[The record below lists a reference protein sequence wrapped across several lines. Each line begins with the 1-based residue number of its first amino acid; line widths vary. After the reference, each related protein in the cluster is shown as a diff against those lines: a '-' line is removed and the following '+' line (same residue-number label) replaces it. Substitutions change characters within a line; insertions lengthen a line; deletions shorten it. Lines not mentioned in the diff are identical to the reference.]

1 MSGISVEKYTAA
13 KRDEWDSFLRASTN
27 GTFLFARDYMDYHAD
42 RFDDHSLIVSSD
54 GDIVALLPANRDGS
68 TLRSHGGLTYGGFVI
83 GEAMKA
89 PQFAEMFG
97 AVRSFLTTAGFSIL
111 EYRPIPYIYH
121 RQPADYDLYAIFG
134 CGGQVTR
141 STLMSVV
148 APASA
153 PPMQERRRRQI
164 KKAEREGLVATES
177 KDITGYWALLSERLA
192 SGHGA
197 KPVHTLEEISKLHDR
212 FPENIRLFSCMRES
226 VMLAGVLVYE
236 TERTARTQYIAGSDE
251 GRLVGAVDYLL
262 HHLIFNVYGKKDF
275 VDLGTS
281 EEGGTIN
288 RGLIEQKEGFG
299 ARAVALQ
306 RIELRLSEVGK

>member
-1 MSGISVEKYTAA
+1 MSGFSVEKYSAA
-13 KRDEWDSFLRASTN
+13 RQAEWDAFLGASTN

-42 RFDDHSLIVSSD
+42 RFEDHSLIVSSD
-54 GDIVALLPANRDGS
+54 RAIVALLPANKDGS

-89 PQFAEMFG
+89 PQFTEMFG
-97 AVRSFLTTAGFSIL
+97 TVRSFLSNAGFTVL
-111 EYRPIPYIYH
+111 DYRPSPYIYH
-121 RQPADYDLYAIFG
+121 RQPADYDLYAIFSS
-134 CGGQVTR
+134 GGQVTR

-148 APASA
+148 SPMSA
-153 PPMQERRRRQI
+153 PPLQERRRRQI
-164 KKAEREGLVATES
+164 KKAEREGLVVVES
-177 KDITGYWALLSERLA
+177 QDIAGYWALLSERLA

-197 KPVHTLEEISKLHDR
+197 KPVHTLEEISKLHNH
-212 FPENIRLFSCMRES
+212 FPENIKLFACMRES
-226 VMLAGVLVYE
+226 VMLGGVLVYE
-236 TERTARTQYIAGSDE
+236 TGRTARTQYIAGSEE

-262 HHLIFNVYGKKDF
+262 NHLIFNVYSKKDF

-281 EEGGTIN
+281 EEGGAIN

-306 RIELRLSEVGK
+306 RIELRLSEVGN